1 MNASD
6 LKIKFK
12 ERKLYFAENNAIRIH
27 RAISWLESAHD
38 VKEND
43 DLSFIS
49 LWVSFNAC
57 YAVQMPKDEIL
68 SEKENFRVFLKKLV
82 KLDTEK
88 RFYNLLW
95 NQFSGPVR
103 LLIKNQYVF
112 KPFWDFQR
120 GEIKDWKKQF
130 DQSVEE
136 SMKYLSTQ
144 KVVDLLEV
152 VLDRL
157 YTLRNQL
164 VHGGATYKSEV
175 NRSQVIDGKNILS
188 MLAPLIIEIMM
199 DNEYEDWGEIYY
211 PVVNS

>member
-1 MNASD
+1 MYHTS

-12 ERKLYFAENNAIRIH
+12 ERKLYFAENNVIRIH

-38 VKEND
+38 VKDND
-43 DLSFIS
+43 DLAFIS
-49 LWVSFNAC
+49 LWISFNAC
-57 YAVQMPKDEIL
+57 YAVQLPKDEIL

-82 KLDTEK
+82 RLDTEK

-103 LLIKNQYVF
+103 LLINNQYVF

-136 SMKYLSTQ
+136 SMKYLSAQ
-144 KVVDLLEV
+144 KVVELLEV

-175 NRSQVIDGKNILS
+175 NRSQVIDGKNLLS
-188 MLAPLIIEIMM
+188 MLVPLIIEIMM
-199 DNEYEDWGEIYY
+199 DNENENWGDIYY
-211 PVVNS
+211 PVIN

>member
-1 MNASD
+1 MNSTS
-6 LKIKFK
+6 LKRKFK
-12 ERKLYFAENNAIRIH
+12 ERKLYFAENNTIRIH
-27 RAISWLESAHD
+27 RAISWLESANY
-38 VKEND
+38 VNEND

-49 LWVSFNAC
+49 LWISFNAC

-68 SEKENFRVFLKKLV
+68 SAKENFRVFLKKLV

-103 LLIKNQYVF
+103 LLINNQYIF
-112 KPFWDFQR
+112 RPFWDFQR
-120 GEIKDWKKQF
+120 GEIIDWKKQF

-136 SMKYLSTQ
+136 SMKYLSNR

-175 NRSQVIDGKNILS
+175 NRAQVIDGKNILN
-188 MLAPLIIEIMM
+188 MLVPLIIEIMM
-199 DNEYEDWGEIYY
+199 DNEFEDWGEIYY
-211 PVVNS
+211 PVI

>member
-1 MNASD
+1 MNSIS

-27 RAISWLESAHD
+27 RAISWLESAYD

-49 LWVSFNAC
+49 LWISFNAC
-57 YAVQMPKDEIL
+57 YTVPMPKDEML
-68 SEKENFRVFLKKLV
+68 SEKENFRKFLKKLI
-82 KLDTEK
+82 KLDSEN

-103 LLIKNQYVF
+103 LLINNQYVF

-136 SMKYLSTQ
+136 SMKYLSAQ

-188 MLAPLIIEIMM
+188 MLVPLIIEIMM

-211 PVVNS
+211 PVV

>member
-1 MNASD
+1 MNHSS
-6 LKIKFK
+6 LKLKFK

-27 RAISWLESAHD
+27 RAISWLESAND
-38 VKEND
+38 VKENN
-43 DLSFIS
+43 DLAFIS
-49 LWVSFNAC
+49 LWISFNAC

-82 KLDTEK
+82 KLDIEN

-103 LLIKNQYVF
+103 LLINNQYIF

-136 SMKYLSTQ
+136 SMKYLSAQ

-175 NRSQVIDGKNILS
+175 NRSQVIDGKNILF
-188 MLAPLIIEIMM
+188 MLVPLIVEIML

-211 PVVNS
+211 PVV

>member
-1 MNASD
+1 MTSSD
-6 LKIKFK
+6 LKLKFK
-12 ERKLYFAENNAIRIH
+12 ERKLYFAEHNAIRIH
-27 RAISWLESAHD
+27 RAISWLESAHE

-43 DLSFIS
+43 DLAFIS
-49 LWVSFNAC
+49 LWISFNAC

-103 LLIKNQYVF
+103 LLINNQYVF

-164 VHGGATYKSEV
+164 VHGEPPIKV
-175 NRSQVIDGKNILS
+175 RSIVLR
-188 MLAPLIIEIMM
+188 
-199 DNEYEDWGEIYY
+199 
-211 PVVNS
+211 

>member
-1 MNASD
+1 MNHSS
-6 LKIKFK
+6 LKLKFK
-12 ERKLYFAENNAIRIH
+12 ECKLYFAENNAIRIH
-27 RAISWLESAHD
+27 RAISWLESAYD

-43 DLSFIS
+43 DLAFIS
-49 LWVSFNAC
+49 LWISFNAC
-57 YAVQMPKDEIL
+57 YAVPMPKDEIL

-82 KLDTEK
+82 KLDIEN

-95 NQFSGPVR
+95 NQFSGSVR
-103 LLIKNQYVF
+103 LLINNQYIF

-136 SMKYLSTQ
+136 SMKYLSAQ

-175 NRSQVIDGKNILS
+175 NRSQVIDGKNILF
-188 MLAPLIIEIMM
+188 MLVPLIVEIML

-211 PVVNS
+211 PVV